1 MKGHMQVDAASE
13 RKAFREDVAVLED
26 GTYDAVIVDADE
38 TEVGSGGLHVELTI
52 VAGPDVGQVVSVRGR
67 FEVVDP
73 IELLG
78 LPATIVVA
86 DGRPDVTVEA

>member
-1 MKGHMQVDAASE
+1 M
-13 RKAFREDVAVLED
+13 LED

-38 TEVGSGGLHVELTI
+38 TEPGSGVLHVELTI
-52 VAGPDVGQVVSVRGR
+52 VAGERIGEIVSVRGP
-67 FEVVDP
+67 FEVADP

-86 DGRPDVTVEA
+86 DGRPDVRVEA